1 MKCVYCK
8 QEVPYAQYCGMC
20 GWNQLVSPETA
31 TLRAIHDSWM
41 SKRYPKIGIQTR
53 RDYNNA
59 WNKLKPLWDVPVSKV
74 DVDDLQDV
82 LDFGCGASVSAKSK
96 VKILIRMLYQYAIAK
111 RLTSYDLSPSLKIK
125 GRAPAPRVI
134 FSSEQIDTLIHYANN
149 VLNPRFQTARIVLTL
164 IFTGFRPNEIFRL
177 LISDCHIKDGYF
189 VGGGKTKAGTNRVV
203 PILPII
209 RQYVQD
215 WYLFSYFQD
224 KQHYEK
230 RPLIQNSV
238 GGHIN
243 LKNWSTRQFY
253 PLMRELGFI
262 PVDVLNQKKAK
273 PHLWDT

>member
-96 VKILIRMLYQYAIAK
+96 VKILIRMLYQYANG
-111 RLTSYDLSPSLKIK
+111 L
-125 GRAPAPRVI
+125 
-134 FSSEQIDTLIHYANN
+134 
-149 VLNPRFQTARIVLTL
+149 
-164 IFTGFRPNEIFRL
+164 
-177 LISDCHIKDGYF
+177 
-189 VGGGKTKAGTNRVV
+189 
-203 PILPII
+203 
-209 RQYVQD
+209 
-215 WYLFSYFQD
+215 
-224 KQHYEK
+224 
-230 RPLIQNSV
+230 
-238 GGHIN
+238 
-243 LKNWSTRQFY
+243 
-253 PLMRELGFI
+253 
-262 PVDVLNQKKAK
+262 
-273 PHLWDT
+273 

>member
-134 FSSEQIDTLIHYANN
+134 FSSEQIPVPAQRPPL
-149 VLNPRFQTARIVLTL
+149 RQTGSR
-164 IFTGFRPNEIFRL
+164 RESPE
-177 LISDCHIKDGYF
+177 
-189 VGGGKTKAGTNRVV
+189 
-203 PILPII
+203 LP
-209 RQYVQD
+209 
-215 WYLFSYFQD
+215 
-224 KQHYEK
+224 
-230 RPLIQNSV
+230 
-238 GGHIN
+238 
-243 LKNWSTRQFY
+243 
-253 PLMRELGFI
+253 
-262 PVDVLNQKKAK
+262 
-273 PHLWDT
+273 